1 VLKLLVNRN
10 NTLQKKVS
18 RKNKNKEYQEL
29 RQFVLKLLVD
39 GNRLFVYGPDGP
51 GLSDSSPR
59 ENIDRLHHLAVG
71 ILCGCA
77 EQADVSD
84 LDLCA
89 SIGTAISNTLATH
102 CAHISN
108 TLATH

>member
-1 VLKLLVNRN
+1 MLLVNRN

-29 RQFVLKLLVD
+29 RQFVLKLLV
-39 GNRLFVYGPDGP
+39 YGPDGP

-59 ENIDRLHHLAVG
+59 ENIHRLHHLAVG